1 MAWKNTAKGLPFAEG
16 ASMIDLRSDTVTQP
30 TRAMR
35 EAMMTAQVGDD
46 VYGDDMTV
54 NELEKLAAE
63 VTGKEAALFVCS
75 GTMGNQLAIMTHTH
89 AGEEIIAGLQSHV
102 IQHEA
107 GAYARLS
114 GVSAM
119 TADTEQGSIGAED
132 VLRLLREPGNVHHPV
147 TSLLCLENPMS
158 DGTVVPLARMQSAI
172 MAARAHGLKVH
183 LDGARLFNAAC
194 VLGVEAG
201 EIVRDCDSVMFC
213 LSKGLCAPVG
223 SMLAG
228 KADFIMRARRNRKV
242 LGGGLRQAGIL
253 AACGLISLR
262 EMTGRLHEDH
272 ASARTLAEALS
283 ALPGV
288 SIDLDKVQTNMV
300 FADIAGPG
308 FCDPGLCAYLRE
320 RGVLINGAPDGY
332 YRFVTHHDVS
342 QADVLRAAGL
352 IGEYLA
358 ERDPVKA

>member
-1 MAWKNTAKGLPFAEG
+1 
-16 ASMIDLRSDTVTQP
+16 MIDLRSDTVTRP
-30 TRAMR
+30 TQAMR
-35 EAMMTAQVGDD
+35 EAMMTAPVGDD
-46 VYGDDMTV
+46 VYGDDPTV
-54 NELEKLAAE
+54 NELEAMAAE

-89 AGEEIIAGLQSHV
+89 AGEEIIAGLQSHI

-119 TADTEQGSIGAED
+119 TADTEQGPIGAKD
-132 VLRLLREPGNVHHPV
+132 VVRLLREPGNLHHPA

-158 DGTVVPLARMQSAI
+158 DGTVVPLSRMHSAVR
-172 MAARAHGLKVH
+172 AAHAHGLKVH

-194 VLGVEAG
+194 ALGVDAR

-228 KADFIMRARRNRKV
+228 TADFILKARRNRKV
-242 LGGGLRQAGIL
+242 LGGGLRQAGVL
-253 AACGLISLR
+253 AACGMISLR
-262 EMTGRLHEDH
+262 EMTGRLVEDH
-272 ASARTLAEALS
+272 ASARLLAEALS
-283 ALPGV
+283 GLPNV
-288 SIDLDKVQTNMV
+288 RIDLRKVQTNMV
-300 FADIAGPG
+300 FAHLDGPG
-308 FCDPGLCAYLRE
+308 WDDEGLTAFLMK

-342 QADVLRAAGL
+342 RADVLRAAGL

-358 ERDPVKA
+358 EGDPVKT